1 MATTLTSTVKMS
13 VVAKLHNDSV
23 DIGEADY
30 NVSQMISKVF
40 ANGSASG
47 QANGIWTDERTIGI
61 SANDDIDFAGG
72 VNDVFGTALT
82 FTAIKAILIEADA
95 DNAVSLIVGGD
106 TTTNIA
112 GLFGAD
118 TDTLLVKPGASVLL
132 MHPTTGYTVTA
143 TTADKLRL
151 TNSSGSASIT
161 YKISVIGV
169 KA

>member
-13 VVAKLHNDSV
+13 VVAKLHNDSL
-23 DIGEADY
+23 DIGNGDY
-30 NVSQMISKVF
+30 NVSEMVSKVF
-40 ANGSASG
+40 GNGATTGLANAL
-47 QANGIWTDERTIGI
+47 WTDERTIGT
-61 SANDDIDFAGG
+61 SADDDIDFAGG
-72 VNDVFGTALT
+72 VNDAFGTALT

-95 DNAVSLIVGGD
+95 DNTVSLIVGGD

-112 GLFGAD
+112 NLFGAD
-118 TDTLLVKPGASVLL
+118 TDTLLLKPGASLCLL
-132 MHPTTGYTVTA
+132 HPTTGYTVTA

-151 TNSSGSASIT
+151 TNSSGAATQT